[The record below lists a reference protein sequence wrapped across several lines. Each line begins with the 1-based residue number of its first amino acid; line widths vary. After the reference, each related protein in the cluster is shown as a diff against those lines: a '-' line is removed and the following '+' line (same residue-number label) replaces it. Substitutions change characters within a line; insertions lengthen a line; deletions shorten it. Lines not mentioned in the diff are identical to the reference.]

1 MAKYR
6 LLRRLENVYSAVVV
20 QGAVNVHY
28 KGMCILSVYIY
39 IYIFV
44 LDYVYNIYI
53 CIQWM
58 ILIPSELLY

>member
-28 KGMCILSVYIY
+28 KGMCILSIY

-53 CIQWM
+53 
-58 ILIPSELLY
+58 YNG

>member
-39 IYIFV
+39 IFV
-44 LDYVYNIYI
+44 LDYVYNIY
-53 CIQWM
+53 IQWM

>member
-39 IYIFV
+39 IHICIGLCVYI
-44 LDYVYNIYI
+44 IYI
-53 CIQWM
+53 YTM
-58 ILIPSELLY
+58 DDTDT

>member
-39 IYIFV
+39 TYLYWIMCIIY
-44 LDYVYNIYI
+44 IYI

>member
-28 KGMCILSVYIY
+28 KGMCILSIY

-53 CIQWM
+53 YTM
-58 ILIPSELLY
+58 DDTDT

>member
-39 IYIFV
+39 IYTYLYWIMCI
-44 LDYVYNIYI
+44 IYI
-53 CIQWM
+53 YM
-58 ILIPSELLY
+58 YTMDDTDT